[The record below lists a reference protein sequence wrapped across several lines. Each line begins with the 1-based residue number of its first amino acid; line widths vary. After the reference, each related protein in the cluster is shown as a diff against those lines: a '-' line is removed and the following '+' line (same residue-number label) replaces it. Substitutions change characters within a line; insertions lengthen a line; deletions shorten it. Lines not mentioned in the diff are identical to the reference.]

1 MHGQVLAKRRGTLRN
16 KVDAQIA
23 LLNIHS
29 IFAEVLQ
36 NMDVVPH
43 EGTENLVV
51 ADNEQSKRRLVM
63 PVLQLLTNVLLQRR
77 LE

>member
-16 KVDAQIA
+16 KVDAQIS